1 MSDIEFKQL
10 AKEMAGKQRN
20 SSSVLLLSIVTL
32 LAIIMLWASVT
43 ELDNVVRGSGKT
55 VSEAQN
61 QLVQSSEPGVLRNRY
76 ANEGDLVKKGD
87 LLFDIDPVDAKTQL
101 DQAQKRF
108 ASLKIKS
115 IRLKAE
121 VDSDLPS
128 FPESLIEAAP
138 TAVSTELALFQARRD
153 DLNSKSAILEQRRLQ
168 KLNEIQELKIQ
179 YETSQNGLELIRREI
194 ETLEPLVKAGLAPE
208 TRLLALQREE
218 EAALGQSNSAESSQN
233 RVLAGLDE
241 IDEQLKAEKQS
252 YVTSALTDL
261 SAIESEIAELSAR
274 IPALESR
281 VERTSVR
288 SPVDGVINRLNYVTA
303 DAYVSTGDVLLEI
316 VPTGS
321 DLIVETRID
330 PKDIAEIVIGQ
341 EVKISLTAYDPSR
354 YGRID
359 GNVLSISADAL
370 SDQQSGAQYY
380 LVDVSISGTLFED
393 DGSEVTILPGMVA
406 SIDVLSGKR
415 TVLDYFWQPIA
426 KTKDKALR
434 D

>member
-10 AKEMAGKQRN
+10 AKEMAGRQRN
-20 SSSVLLLSIVTL
+20 TSSVLLLSVVTL
-32 LAIIMLWASVT
+32 LAIILLWASVT

-61 QLVQSSEPGVLRNRY
+61 QLVQSSEPGVIRQRY
-76 ANEGDLVKKGD
+76 VNEGDIVSRGD
-87 LLFDIDPVDAKTQL
+87 LLFDIDPIDAKTQL

-108 ASLKIKS
+108 ASLEIKS

-121 VDSDLPS
+121 VDDRSPT
-128 FPESLIEAAP
+128 FPEALMEAAP

-153 DLNSKSAILEQRRLQ
+153 DLSSKSAILEQRRLQ

-179 YETSQNGLELIRREI
+179 FETSTNGLKLIRREI
-194 ETLEPLVKAGLAPE
+194 ETIEPLVKNGLAPE

-218 EAALGQSNSAESSQN
+218 EATQGQANSAESSQN

-241 IDEQLKAEKQS
+241 IDEQLKAEKQA
-252 YVTSALTDL
+252 YITSALTDL
-261 SAIESEIAELSAR
+261 SAIEGEMAELSAR

-288 SPVDGVINRLNYVTA
+288 SPVDGVINQLNYVTA

-330 PKDIAEIVIGQ
+330 PKDIAEIVVGQ
-341 EVKISLTAYDPSR
+341 DVKISLTAYDPSR
-354 YGRID
+354 YDRID
-359 GNVLSISADAL
+359 GRVISISADAI
-370 SDQQSGAQYY
+370 SDQQTGAQYY
-380 LVDVSISGTLFED
+380 LVDVSLDGTLYEA